1 MSLLEVNK
9 ITPQSGTTL
18 TLGDTGDT
26 INFGSG
32 VLPNFENLTVTG
44 DLTVDTNS
52 LKVDSTNNYVGIGTS
67 SPSRPLTVVGTGTIS
82 GGVVVIDDAGA
93 IGLEIQSNDPTLLF
107 YEDDTTD
114 QNYQIRLQSGSLTFQ
129 TQVDA
134 RNSATERMRINS
146 AGNVGIGTSTI
157 NDRFVV
163 QSSSA
168 NEGISIR
175 GAGFDAL
182 KIGMVDPGTSNDG
195 VIGMT
200 INNNLRFITNNTE
213 RMRIDNNGN
222 VGIGK
227 IPDASFGSYDA
238 LEIGNAGFLT
248 GIASSNENIFVGSN
262 AYLNGSGSWTYMTTN
277 EASYYRQGDGRHS
290 WHYAPSG
297 TADTAITFSEAMRI
311 DSSGNVGIG
320 TTTTSSAKLNIQPNS
335 AYLRIKEG
343 RVDATNN
350 IRLEAGGTVNTYLEY
365 RGYLGHIWDVDT
377 TEAMRIDNSGNV
389 LVGKTS
395 TDQTVAGTT
404 LFANGKLAPTVNSD
418 TVIYA
423 NRETNNGDIIELRK
437 DGTTIGSIGVI
448 GDDIPY
454 FGTTDGSQCGINLD
468 GDNQRINPA
477 NGSGSAIDNQIDLGA
492 SPQRFKNLY
501 LGGSV
506 YLGGTGSANAL
517 DDYEEGTYTPTLTG
531 STTGSINANIGKYTK
546 VGNLV
551 HVNIG
556 FYNPGVNTNSG
567 QWQISLPFTVAN
579 PSVTG
584 GFTMVEAGT
593 VLELRGVAASGDYL
607 IFSATGNNSYG
618 IIREIYNSATTEATV
633 LDTSVPTN
641 LLMNIDFTYFTA

>member
-618 IIREIYNSATTEATV
+618 IIREIYNSATTEATI